1 MQKKN
6 KKESEQRIRR
16 MSIMRSKS
24 KSLLIM
30 ILAVCLIIGCALP
43 VNVEAASKSKK
54 NTWKN
59 VDSITT
65 TLVESDYSDQQDVYK
80 LKVTK
85 DYQVRFKINLTDV
98 GDYPLNF
105 VGFDIFDENYH
116 YKTSMRIDE
125 KTGVGYIYL
134 DKGTYYY
141 TCYAQ
146 NKDIYL
152 DCHGVTNIK
161 MKLDIAVRNITK
173 LPSTIEV
180 RSKYRDK
187 NYIEIKFGV
196 MSTYQNQSLL
206 SGDRTEWQIATSK
219 NMKKNK
225 KSYTVAGSAIEFD
238 RTDGIKPNKAYYLR
252 ARSYLKLH
260 DGSYAYGPWSKVIKI
275 DKAKKA

>member
-1 MQKKN
+1 
-6 KKESEQRIRR
+6 
-16 MSIMRSKS
+16 MRGKS
-24 KSLLIM
+24 KSLLTL
-30 ILAVCLIIGCALP
+30 ILAMCLIIGCLP

-54 NTWKN
+54 NPWKN

-85 DYQVRFKINLTDV
+85 DCQVRFKINLTDV
-98 GDYPLNF
+98 GDYPLSF

-116 YKTSMRIDE
+116 YRTSMRIDE
-125 KTGVGYIYL
+125 KTGVGYICL

-161 MKLDIAVRNITK
+161 MKLDIGVRNITK

-187 NYIEIKFGV
+187 DYIEIGFGV

-206 SGDRTEWQIATSK
+206 SGDKTEWQIATSK

-225 KSYTVAGSAIEFD
+225 KSYTVAGSTIGFGRAY
-238 RTDGIKPNKAYYLR
+238 GIKPNKVYYLR
-252 ARSYLKLH
+252 ARSYLKLP
-260 DGSYAYGPWSKVIKI
+260 DGSCAYGPWSKVIKI
-275 DKAKKA
+275 GKAKKA